1 MPYYRSVGAVPR
13 KRHTQFRQPGG
24 ELYYEEMI
32 GEEGFSSTFSLLYH
46 RNVPA
51 AFSGSDTWQ
60 LPDQATAPNH
70 PIRHLHLKL
79 HDLKHDE
86 PADVVRGR
94 RLVLG
99 NDDVRISYVS
109 ATQDSPLYRNAIGDE
124 CLFVE
129 SGRGRVESVFG
140 AFDVGEGDL
149 VVIPRGTIHRWL
161 PQVDET
167 RVDETRAD
175 DARADEARG
184 GEPLRVYCVEA
195 SSHVVPPARYLSR
208 YGQLTEFAPY
218 SERDLFGPSEP
229 LLRGGRDV
237 PVYTKHR
244 GPGPTGI
251 AGSVVYAAR
260 HPFDVEGWAGCLYPF
275 RFNVADF
282 EPVIGRLHQPPPV
295 HQVFEGHNFVVCAFV
310 PRMADY
316 HPDGIPV
323 PYYHVNADSDE
334 VMFYCGGDYA
344 ARKGSG
350 IGLGSVS
357 VHPAGLSHGPMPGV
371 MEKALGTAFHQELA
385 IMIDTFRPLNI
396 GEAGLAC
403 ADDGYATS
411 AGRALDVLSPFEPGE
426 RR

>member
-1 MPYYRSVGAVPR
+1 MPYFRSVGTVPH

-51 AFSGSDTWQ
+51 AFTGSDPWD
-60 LPDQATAPNH
+60 LPDQATTPNH

-99 NDDVRISYVS
+99 NDDVRISYVT
-109 ATQDSPLYRNAIGDE
+109 ATEASPLYRNAIGDE
-124 CLFVE
+124 CLFIE
-129 SGRGRVESVFG
+129 SGRGCVESVFG
-140 AFDVGEGDL
+140 SVDVSEGDF

-161 PQVDET
+161 PLVDQAQG
-167 RVDETRAD
+167 V
-175 DARADEARG
+175 
-184 GEPLRVYCVEA
+184 EPLRVYCVEA
-195 SSHVVPPARYLSR
+195 DSHVVPPARYLSR

-218 SERDLFGPSEP
+218 SERDLFGPEAI
-229 LLRGGRDV
+229 LLAEGRDV

-251 AGSVVYAAR
+251 TGSVVYAAR
-260 HPFDVEGWAGCLYPF
+260 HPFDVAGWAGCLYPF
-275 RFNVADF
+275 RLNVADF
-282 EPVIGRLHQPPPV
+282 EPVIGRVHQPPPV
-295 HQVFEGHNFVVCAFV
+295 HQVFEGHNFVLCAFV

-344 ARKGSG
+344 ARRGSG
-350 IGLGSVS
+350 IDLGSVS

-385 IMIDTFRPLNI
+385 IMIDTFRPLNV

-411 AGRALDVLSPFEPGE
+411 AARALDVLSPFRP
-426 RR
+426 RSAVDADS

>member
-1 MPYYRSVGAVPR
+1 MPYYRSVGSVPP

-46 RNVPA
+46 RHVPA
-51 AFSGSDTWQ
+51 AFSGSDPWP
-60 LPDQATAPNH
+60 LPEQATQPNY
-70 PIRHLHLKL
+70 PLRHLHLKL
-79 HDLKHDE
+79 HDLKHE
-86 PADVVRGR
+86 GGAAADAVRDR

-99 NDDVRISYVS
+99 NDDVRISYVT
-109 ATQDSPLYRNAIGDE
+109 ATGASPLYRNAIGDE
-124 CLFVE
+124 CLYVE

-140 AFDVGEGDL
+140 SVDAGAGDF
-149 VVIPRGTIHRWL
+149 VVIPRGTIHRWQPL
-161 PQVDET
+161 GEQAQGD
-167 RVDETRAD
+167 
-175 DARADEARG
+175 
-184 GEPLRVYCVEA
+184 EPLRVYCIEA
-195 SSHVVPPARYLSR
+195 SSHIVPPARYLSR

-218 SERDLFGPSEP
+218 CERDLFGPSQP
-229 LLRGGRDV
+229 LLREGHDV

-251 AGSVVYAAR
+251 AGSVIYAAR

-282 EPVIGRLHQPPPV
+282 EPVIGRVHQPPPV
-295 HQVFEGHNFVVCAFV
+295 HQVFEGTGFVVCAFV
-310 PRMADY
+310 PRLADY

-371 MEKALGTAFHQELA
+371 MEKALGTTFHQELA
-385 IMIDTFRPLNI
+385 IMIDTFRPLNV
-396 GEAGLAC
+396 GEAGLASL
-403 ADDGYATS
+403 DDGYATS
-411 AGRALDVLSPFEPGE
+411 AARALDLLSPFEPRDAGPGAGQ
-426 RR
+426 

>member
-51 AFSGSDTWQ
+51 AFSGSDAWQ
-60 LPDQATAPNH
+60 LPDQATHPNY
-70 PIRHLHLKL
+70 PVRHLHFKL
-79 HDLKHDE
+79 HDLKHEADH
-86 PADVVRGR
+86 PADVVRDR

-99 NDDVRISYVS
+99 NDDVRISYVT
-109 ATQDSPLYRNAIGDE
+109 ATAASPLYRNALGDE
-124 CLFVE
+124 CLYVE
-129 SGRGRVESVFG
+129 SGQATVESVFG
-140 AFDVGEGDL
+140 SLDAGEGDF
-149 VVIPRGTIHRWL
+149 VVIPRGVIHRWL
-161 PQVDET
+161 P
-167 RVDETRAD
+167 RAGAAPRD
-175 DARADEARG
+175 D
-184 GEPLRVYCVEA
+184 PLRVYCIEA

-218 SERDLFGPSEP
+218 SERDLFGPEGI
-229 LLRGGRDV
+229 LLAEGRDV

-260 HPFDVEGWAGCLYPF
+260 HPFDVAGWAGCLYPF

-282 EPVIGRLHQPPPV
+282 EPVIGRVHQPPPV
-295 HQVFEGHNFVVCAFV
+295 HQVFEGGNFVMCAFV

-344 ARKGSG
+344 ARQGSG

-371 MEKALGTAFHQELA
+371 MEKALGTAFHEELA
-385 IMIDTFRPLNI
+385 IMIDTFRPLNV
-396 GEAGLAC
+396 GAAGLQC
-403 ADDGYATS
+403 ADDGYAWS
-411 AGRALDVLSPFEPGE
+411 AARALDTLHPFDAQSG
-426 RR
+426 

>member
-13 KRHTQFRQPGG
+13 KRHTQSRQPSG

-46 RNVPA
+46 RDVPA
-51 AFSGSDTWQ
+51 AFSGSDPWQ
-60 LPDQATAPNH
+60 LPGQATEPNH
-70 PIRHLHLKL
+70 PLRHLHLKL
-79 HDLKHDE
+79 HDLGHDR
-86 PADVVRGR
+86 PADVVRDR
-94 RLVLG
+94 LLVLG
-99 NDDVRISYVS
+99 NDDVRISYVT
-109 ATQDSPLYRNAIGDE
+109 ATEASPLYRNAIGDE
-124 CLFVE
+124 CLYVE
-129 SGRGRVESVFG
+129 SGQGRVESVFG
-140 AFDVGEGDL
+140 AIDVAEGDF

-161 PQVDET
+161 PQ
-167 RVDETRAD
+167 A
-175 DARADEARG
+175 

-195 SSHVVPPARYLSR
+195 NSHVVPPSRYLSR

-218 SERDLFGPSEP
+218 SERDLLGPAEP
-229 LLRGGRDV
+229 LLRQGRDV

-282 EPVIGRLHQPPPV
+282 EPIIGRVHQPPPV
-295 HQVFEGHNFVVCAFV
+295 HQVFEGGNFVVCAFV

-371 MEKALGTAFHQELA
+371 MEKALGTTFHQELA
-385 IMIDTFRPLNI
+385 IMIDTFRPLNV
-396 GEAGLAC
+396 GAAGLAC

-411 AGRALDVLSPFEPGE
+411 AARALDVLSPFEAGE
-426 RR
+426 GR

>member
-13 KRHTQFRQPGG
+13 KRHTQFRQPDG

-46 RNVPA
+46 RSVPA
-51 AFSGSDTWQ
+51 AFSGSDPWH
-60 LPDQATAPNH
+60 LPDQATQPNH

-79 HDLKHDE
+79 HDLKHE
-86 PADVVRGR
+86 ESRPADVVRDR

-99 NDDVRISYVS
+99 NDDLRISYVT
-109 ATQDSPLYRNAIGDE
+109 ATGASPLYRNAIGDE
-124 CLFVE
+124 CLYVE
-129 SGRGRVESVFG
+129 SGQACVESVFG
-140 AFDVGEGDL
+140 SVDVGEGDF

-161 PQVDET
+161 PL
-167 RVDETRAD
+167 AD
-175 DARADEARG
+175 QTQG
-184 GEPLRVYCVEA
+184 GEPLRVYCIEA
-195 SSHVVPPARYLSR
+195 SSHIVPPARYLSR

-218 SERDLFGPSEP
+218 SERDLFGPSAP
-229 LLRGGRDV
+229 LLREGRDI

-282 EPVIGRLHQPPPV
+282 EPVIGRVHQPPPV
-295 HQVFEGHNFVVCAFV
+295 HQVFEGYNFVVCAFV

-323 PYYHVNADSDE
+323 PYYHVNSDSDE

-357 VHPAGLSHGPMPGV
+357 VHPAGMSHGPMPGV
-371 MEKALGTAFHQELA
+371 MEKALGTTFHQELA
-385 IMIDTFRPLNI
+385 IMVDTFRPLNV

-403 ADDGYATS
+403 ADEGYATS
-411 AGRALDVLSPFEPGE
+411 AARALDVLSPFGPGE
-426 RR
+426 RADPGERQ